1 VPLVKTLVDGRR
13 RRPVLAPSDTHAF
26 LAAMQ
31 PIGLFGEIE
40 DVVDAVLYLDNAT
53 FVTGAILDVDGGAN
67 AGRRWPGGSPEL
79 KPSAP
84 SRRFACWSPSIQPEF
99 TRAGHDPVAL
109 LDIVGKDLE
118 AAR

>member
-1 VPLVKTLVDGRR
+1 
-13 RRPVLAPSDTHAF
+13 
-26 LAAMQ
+26 MQ

-40 DVVDAVLYLDNAT
+40 DVVDVVLYLDNAT
-53 FVTGAILDVDGGAN
+53 FVTGDILEVDGGAN
-67 AGRRWPGGSPEL
+67 AARRWPGGSPEVKL
-79 KPSAP
+79 TAL
-84 SRRFACWSPSIQPEF
+84 SRRFACGSRSIQPEF